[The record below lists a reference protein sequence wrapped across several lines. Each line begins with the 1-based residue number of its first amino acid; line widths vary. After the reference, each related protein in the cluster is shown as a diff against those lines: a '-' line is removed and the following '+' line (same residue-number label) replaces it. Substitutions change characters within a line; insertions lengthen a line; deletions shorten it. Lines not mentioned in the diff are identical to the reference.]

1 MKPIHFEGS
10 SQGDLRAMPKDAR
23 KVIGF
28 QLERLQ
34 LGKEPKNWKPLKGLG
49 KGITG
54 VREIRVEIDKNI
66 YRSAY
71 VTRFGDAIVVLHCW
85 NKRTQKTAES
95 DKKLI
100 VDRFKSAR
108 AYFT

>member
-1 MKPIHFEGS
+1 
-10 SQGDLRAMPKDAR
+10 MPKDAR

-34 LGKEPKNWKPLKGLG
+34 LGKEPLNWKPLKGLG

-54 VREIRVEIDKNI
+54 VREIRVEIDTNI

-71 VTRFGDAIVVLHCW
+71 IKPGLVMQEWFSMIGIRNRIKQLNQT
-85 NKRTQKTAES
+85 
-95 DKKLI
+95 
-100 VDRFKSAR
+100 KS
-108 AYFT
+108 